1 MYSKKKTELIK
12 AISELK
18 ETDYTK
24 SPELNDIYKRLS
36 DGRAQFGEA
45 LAKNINAIMQ
55 ISALDL
61 TLHHLTEEILEI
73 SRSVADA
80 TDIIFGGGSDS
91 STIGRANNQHEELT
105 TTIIHAS
112 EETDEVYKKIEL
124 GQKELTSIKDLSS
137 QTIAVSLQMQNDM
150 NELFELIEQMNS
162 IIAGIDSI
170 SMQTN
175 LLSLNASIEASRA
188 GEAGRGFAVVADEIR
203 GLAGETQKLTSSMG
217 EFVQGIKHASEKSTS
232 SVTNTIEALQTM
244 TEKIENVWTLND
256 ENQSHVSQVND
267 SISSLAAVSE
277 EISSNMAEMENQ
289 LKNNTDFMQN
299 VSSELKTA
307 SEPVENIEKTL
318 DEATKLMG
326 KMAGDAFY
334 RMERSEFSKHI
345 SNAISA
351 HKKWLQNL
359 RNMVAKRAILPLQLN
374 ASKCGFG
381 HFYYA
386 ITPQIPEIQ
395 STWDSLEAKHRKFHG
410 YGTQAVDA
418 LQQKD
423 YIQAEHIYQ
432 EAENYSKELIADLE
446 KILTLL

>member
-1 MYSKKKTELIK
+1 MYSKRRTELIK

-24 SPELNDIYKRLS
+24 APELNNIYQRLTA
-36 DGRAQFGEA
+36 GRVQFEEA
-45 LAKNINAIMQ
+45 LEKNINAIMQ

-73 SRSVADA
+73 SRSVAAA
-80 TDIIFGGGSDS
+80 TDIIFGGSSDS
-91 STIGRANNQHEELT
+91 SALGRANNQHEELT
-105 TTIIHAS
+105 NTIIHAS
-112 EETDEVYKKIEL
+112 EKTDEVYKKIEL
-124 GQKELTSIKDLSS
+124 GQTELTAIKELSA
-137 QTIAVSLQMQNDM
+137 QTIDVSRQMQKDM
-150 NELFELIEQMNS
+150 NELFELIEQMTG

-203 GLAGETQKLTSSMG
+203 SLAGETQKLTGSMG
-217 EFVQGIKHASEKSTS
+217 EFVEGIRNASEKSTS
-232 SVTNTIEALQTM
+232 SVANTIEALQSM
-244 TEKIENVWTLND
+244 TEKIENVWALND
-256 ENQSHVSQVND
+256 ENQNHVSQVND

-307 SEPVENIEKTL
+307 SEPVENIERTL
-318 DEATKLMG
+318 DEATKIMG

-334 RMERSEFSKHI
+334 HMERSEFSKHI
-345 SNAISA
+345 SNAITA
-351 HKKWLQNL
+351 HKKWLESL
-359 RNMVAKRAILPLQLN
+359 RNMIAKKTILPLQLN
-374 ASKCGFG
+374 AAKCGFG

-395 STWDSLEAKHRKFHG
+395 SIWGALEAKHKKFHS
-410 YGTQAVDA
+410 YGSQAMDA
-418 LQQKD
+418 LRQKD
-423 YIQAEHIYQ
+423 YIHAEQIYR
-432 EAENYSKELIADLE
+432 EAENYSRDLISDLE
-446 KILTLL
+446 KILSLL